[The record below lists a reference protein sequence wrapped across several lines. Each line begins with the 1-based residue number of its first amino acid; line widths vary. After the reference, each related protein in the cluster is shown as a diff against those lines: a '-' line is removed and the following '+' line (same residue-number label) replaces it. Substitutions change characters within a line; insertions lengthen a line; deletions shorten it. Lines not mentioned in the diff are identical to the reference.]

1 MKNKIKIK
9 IKPFLAAV
17 LRMVFLTGVS
27 YIILHPLL
35 TKFSSSLMTINDMF
49 DDTVKWVPRTVT
61 LQHYRDAWNLMN
73 YPHAFRNSF
82 TLTLTVSMLQL
93 MSCTLVGYGLGRFK
107 FKGGKIIFALVLFTL
122 VVPPQM
128 VMVPMYLTFR
138 YFDIYGLL
146 PSPGLN
152 LLNSYWPFVLMS
164 GTAVGLRNGLF
175 IYIMRQFFRGMPK
188 DLEDAAYVDGAGLFR
203 TFLTIMLPGA
213 VPGLVIV
220 FLFAFVW
227 QWNDYF
233 YITLF
238 IGGKTDFLTHAL
250 DNLALRAVEG
260 RTDLLRNHYSSLI
273 TNTGMLMFI
282 APLLLLY
289 AVMQRYFVES
299 IERTGIIG

>member
-146 PSPGLN
+146 PPPGLN
-152 LLNSYWPFVLMS
+152 L
-164 GTAVGLRNGLF
+164 
-175 IYIMRQFFRGMPK
+175 
-188 DLEDAAYVDGAGLFR
+188 
-203 TFLTIMLPGA
+203 
-213 VPGLVIV
+213 
-220 FLFAFVW
+220 
-227 QWNDYF
+227 
-233 YITLF
+233 
-238 IGGKTDFLTHAL
+238 
-250 DNLALRAVEG
+250 
-260 RTDLLRNHYSSLI
+260 
-273 TNTGMLMFI
+273 
-282 APLLLLY
+282 
-289 AVMQRYFVES
+289 
-299 IERTGIIG
+299 